1 MCSCIEVNNWLG
13 SRALIRQYP
22 TLHFF
27 SNMQHGETAL
37 MKAAEEGHLEVT
49 SKLIDAKATVDT
61 IDEVSV
67 MCTA

>member
-1 MCSCIEVNNWLG
+1 
-13 SRALIRQYP
+13 
-22 TLHFF
+22 
-27 SNMQHGETAL
+27 

-49 SKLIDAKATVDT
+49 SKLIDAEASVDT